1 MAGERLFELLNSKG
15 GKDSDYADVVYGTVI
30 EVNPLKVQIANNL
43 VITEDFIELGRH
55 IGKFKLQG
63 KAVLKGTMDMTFHSH
78 NDTANI
84 KETNLKFPEPK
95 HESNDKQFYIEFDNS
110 LEKNDK
116 VTMIRC
122 DGGQRFYLFERTCE
136 KGYGF

>member
-1 MAGERLFELLNSKG
+1 MAGERLFKLLNSKG

-55 IGKFKLQG
+55 IGKIKLQG
-63 KAVLKGTMDMTFHSH
+63 KAVLKGTMDMTFHSN

-84 KETNLKFPEPK
+84 KEREFAWIL
-95 HESNDKQFYIEFDNS
+95 SNPIVFIKEGVTS
-110 LEKNDK
+110 LNVACSKTT
-116 VTMIRC
+116 V
-122 DGGQRFYLFERTCE
+122 LF
-136 KGYGF
+136 